1 MGSILVGNTYLI
13 CKIYI
18 GSPYILPSN
27 SMFHLWNVSRKKVKG
42 LRDGG
47 QVKSHIDLLKLC
59 DDLRNVHM
67 TLESANQLHEVDTQ
81 GTVNDVI
88 NRLPMYC
95 REEWT
100 KRAMMYR
107 REPGADW
114 E

>member
-1 MGSILVGNTYLI
+1 
-13 CKIYI
+13 
-18 GSPYILPSN
+18 
-27 SMFHLWNVSRKKVKG
+27 MFHLWNVSRKKVKG